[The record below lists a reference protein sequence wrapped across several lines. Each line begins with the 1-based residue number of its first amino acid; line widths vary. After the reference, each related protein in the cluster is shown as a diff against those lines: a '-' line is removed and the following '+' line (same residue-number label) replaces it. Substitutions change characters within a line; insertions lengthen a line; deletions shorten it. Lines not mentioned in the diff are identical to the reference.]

1 MNGGRGGPRERNTRE
16 EERSLA
22 IAVWSTQLYG
32 QWASRQPPSG
42 PRADELGAAHRPVR
56 GWLGYSWPENDYCL
70 LWWKDLKANSKFLSN

>member
-1 MNGGRGGPRERNTRE
+1 MNGGRGGPRDRNTRE

-42 PRADELGAAHRPVR
+42 PRADELGAAHRRFEAGLVIPGQR
-56 GWLGYSWPENDYCL
+56 TITASCGG
-70 LWWKDLKANSKFLSN
+70 KT